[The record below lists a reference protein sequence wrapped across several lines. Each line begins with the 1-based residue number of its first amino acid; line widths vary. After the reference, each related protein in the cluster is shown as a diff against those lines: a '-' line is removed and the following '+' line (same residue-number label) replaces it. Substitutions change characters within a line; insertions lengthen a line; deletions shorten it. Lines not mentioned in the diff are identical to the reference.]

1 MAEENKDFEP
11 ITTQEDFDNRIKDR
25 IERAEKH
32 VRKQYEGFDDYKAKA
47 DDYDA
52 KVADYTQQ
60 ISALNGQVESLQAQI
75 TKRDTD
81 AAKIRIAK
89 EAGLPEAF
97 ASRLSGENEDA
108 WQKDAAELAKFFD
121 KPSPVPKYPSKD
133 SAETV
138 DDKKTADMKKLLKE
152 LRGEN

>member
-1 MAEENKDFEP
+1 MAEENKEFEP

-32 VRKQYEGFDDYKAKA
+32 VRKQYEGYDDYKAKA

-52 KVADYTQQ
+52 KVADYTKQ
-60 ISALNGQVESLQAQI
+60 ISDRDGQIKELQAQI

-89 EAGLPEAF
+89 EAGLPDAF

-108 WQKDAAELAKFFD
+108 WKKDAAELAKFFD
-121 KPSPVPKYPSKD
+121 KPTPVPNYPSKD

-138 DDKKTADMKKLLKE
+138 DDNKTADMKKLLKE